1 MPEISIIV
9 PIYNVEQ
16 YLKRCVDSILAQTFK
31 DFELILVDDGS
42 PDSCPFICDE
52 YARIDSRIKV
62 IHKANGGLSD
72 ARNAGLE
79 MATGNYIAFVDS
91 DDWIASDTYEYLYEL
106 IKKNEADVV
115 SGSYVLTK
123 NDDVK
128 FSNLKSEIVIEG
140 TSEILKFYFQ
150 QDKIHGKNDFPVW
163 IKLYRRDLFNDI
175 HFPDD
180 KLYEDN
186 ITNFLIFSKCNKYV
200 KSSKEIYAYFQRF
213 QSITKTQ
220 LSAKHLSLIEVSKEM
235 LSLSMKYG
243 EELQRLAEKKLA
255 MAYFSIL
262 TMYVRYGTDME
273 FSVISDCLKEY
284 KKKKYLFLKDEKS
297 VSVLIISFL
306 ICTNIK
312 FCRKIFAM
320 KNYKINRKKS
330 QGGVLK
336 YSILSKMEVSYGY
349 AA

>member
-62 IHKANGGLSD
+62 IHKANGGPSD

-79 MATGNYIAFVDS
+79 MAMGNYIAFVDS

-106 IKKNEADVV
+106 IKKNKADVV

-128 FSNLKSEIVIEG
+128 FSNLKTEIVIEG

-175 HFPDD
+175 HFPDG

-200 KSSKEIYAYFQRF
+200 KSSKEIYAYFQSF

-235 LSLSMKYG
+235 LSLS
-243 EELQRLAEKKLA
+243 
-255 MAYFSIL
+255 I
-262 TMYVRYGTDME
+262 VP
-273 FSVISDCLKEY
+273 
-284 KKKKYLFLKDEKS
+284 
-297 VSVLIISFL
+297 
-306 ICTNIK
+306 
-312 FCRKIFAM
+312 
-320 KNYKINRKKS
+320 
-330 QGGVLK
+330 QGHRNCQFDRR
-336 YSILSKMEVSYGY
+336 
-349 AA
+349 